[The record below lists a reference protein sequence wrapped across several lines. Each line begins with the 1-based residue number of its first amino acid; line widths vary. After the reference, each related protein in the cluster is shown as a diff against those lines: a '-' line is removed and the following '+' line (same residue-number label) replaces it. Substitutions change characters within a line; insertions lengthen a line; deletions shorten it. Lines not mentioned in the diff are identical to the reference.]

1 MFEECQPQSP
11 CLPDK
16 ARFRTISSNSC
27 IDSRP
32 SRFESMARNSS
43 AHLKSGDRALEL
55 KAEKVPFDERL
66 SMNRHLYWWF
76 WDSSFSNAPFFVHLS
91 KLVRTDLLL
100 HLFQTTFF
108 QMFPLTFSSFR
119 TFYGTFRAIVW
130 LSISFIYMSVHQDQ
144 SVSRQEAVELPVQG
158 YLEVSSKSGGK
169 SPTKNHLFRWA
180 WCPFHVTNDTYKVDI
195 DNIKYMWPV

>member
-1 MFEECQPQSP
+1 MFEECQPQSL

-91 KLVRTDLLL
+91 KLVRTSSSFASYID
-100 HLFQTTFF
+100 HFF
-108 QMFPLTFSSFR
+108 SDVPPSFFKLSEVLGNFSSYCLIIYIIYICLS
-119 TFYGTFRAIVW
+119 TKIKAFRARK
-130 LSISFIYMSVHQDQ
+130 LSNFLCRDTWRY
-144 SVSRQEAVELPVQG
+144 P
-158 YLEVSSKSGGK
+158 SKSGGK
-169 SPTKNHLFRWA
+169 SPTKRWT
-180 WCPFHVTNDTYKVDI
+180 WCPFQMIH
-195 DNIKYMWPV
+195 IKWI